1 MPLIDRSSF
10 TWETAGHDECF
21 FSWDHMPV
29 NVTLRFKT
37 SLQMWQQWGE
47 CVTNVYKVKEACMT
61 NLRLGFPNTQPTM
74 TGRQLDYQR
83 SDCLR
88 ASSCLL
94 PRTPFRLPLASCESK
109 RRVCS
114 QGRGLGTAML
124 WRVNNPLGF
133 RPMEMQ
139 CFVLFILLCYLTA
152 RFAAAYD
159 PMDPNGNI
167 TISWDFQSIDSTG
180 STYTVM
186 VSIHNNQLYRH
197 IEQPGWRLS
206 WNWAGKEV
214 IWATTGAEATEQGDC
229 SRIGAAKPPHCCEP
243 RPVIVDLPP
252 GTPYNQQVAN
262 CCRGGVLSSLTQ
274 NNMTSTAAFQM
285 TVGEFAYAK
294 DHNGSSKGP
303 EKPWDFNIGVPGYT
317 CSNATEVPAT
327 RFKVDKQRH
336 VQVLL
341 TWQVTCSY
349 SQYRESASPSCCV
362 SLSAFYNSTIVACPQ
377 CSCGCQWSPPAPQCV
392 SGSDRST
399 ALALPHGDDEPAAP
413 IVRCTDHMC
422 PVRVH
427 WHVKV
432 NYREYWRVKVTI
444 SNYNLVRNYTDW
456 NLVMQHPNLRSL
468 TQLFSFNYQPLIEY
482 GTYNDTAMFW
492 GVKHYN
498 EMLLQDG
505 NVQTEMILK
514 KNESDFTFS
523 GGWAFPRRVY
533 FDGHEC
539 VMPPPDQYP
548 LLPNRASA
556 TRRSLISG
564 PCLLLLIVFVLV

>member
-1 MPLIDRSSF
+1 MIRWIRTGTSQS
-10 TWETAGHDECF
+10 AGIF
-21 FSWDHMPV
+21 
-29 NVTLRFKT
+29 
-37 SLQMWQQWGE
+37 
-47 CVTNVYKVKEACMT
+47 
-61 NLRLGFPNTQPTM
+61 
-74 TGRQLDYQR
+74 
-83 SDCLR
+83 R
-88 ASSCLL
+88 ASTA
-94 PRTPFRLPLASCESK
+94 PAARTRC
-109 RRVCS
+109 
-114 QGRGLGTAML
+114 
-124 WRVNNPLGF
+124 
-133 RPMEMQ
+133 
-139 CFVLFILLCYLTA
+139 
-152 RFAAAYD
+152 AYV
-159 PMDPNGNI
+159 P
-167 TISWDFQSIDSTG
+167 
-180 STYTVM
+180 VM